1 MLDILLIL
9 AAGAIGGLVTGYIL
23 SKAHWRQYNNLFR
36 WHLKNIAEVKAA
48 ERKRYDKELEKIR
61 KLQVKRFSLNR
72 VGEDDFPVA
81 EYLRQKYFANGEDTR
96 PIKQAFKIDEKWLD
110 GQIDIQW
117 PKKNPHDPT
126 EMCDKLIRDIE
137 QQLSN
142 VQILASLSGQGEIVY
157 TPPFMGPDGSM
168 RWGAAVIPK
177 EEN

>member
-9 AAGAIGGLVTGYIL
+9 AAGVIGGLVTGYIL
-23 SKAHWRQYNNLFR
+23 SKAHWRRYNDLFR
-36 WHLKNIAEVKAA
+36 WHLKNVAEVKAA
-48 ERKRYDKELEKIR
+48 ERKRYDEELEKIR

-72 VGEDDFPVA
+72 VGEDDSPVA

-96 PIKQAFKIDEKWLD
+96 PIKQAFKIDERWLN

-117 PKKNPHDPT
+117 PKMNPYLPT
-126 EMCDKLIRDIE
+126 EMYDKLAQNIE
-137 QQLSN
+137 RQ
-142 VQILASLSGQGEIVY
+142 LASLGVKGDVVY

>member
-9 AAGAIGGLVTGYIL
+9 AAGVIGGLVTGYIL
-23 SKAHWRQYNNLFR
+23 SKAHWRRYNDLFR
-36 WHLKNIAEVKAA
+36 WHLKNVAEVKAA
-48 ERKRYDKELEKIR
+48 ERKRYDEELEKIR

-72 VGEDDFPVA
+72 VGEDDSPVA

-96 PIKQAFKIDEKWLD
+96 PIKQAFKIDERWLN

-117 PKKNPHDPT
+117 PK
-126 EMCDKLIRDIE
+126 MYDKLAQDIE
-137 QQLSN
+137 RQ
-142 VQILASLSGQGEIVY
+142 LASLGVKGDVVC